1 MMKRIIITIASIGL
15 ISLISLS
22 EIYAGSHGHNMTS
35 NWTCSQKVSGGVFM
49 GQMPL
54 HLMFNMHCI
63 ETGNINGDYFSSASN
78 CVANQVIGLDGKAS
92 FHGTCRSY
100 HKAGGTLFLR
110 FTDFGSPMEQSG
122 EGDVFVMGGE
132 GKFKGASGMGKF
144 TWTQG
149 VTDPQ
154 DQTTNAAFG
163 KTEIKLTIP

>member
-22 EIYAGSHGHNMTS
+22 EIYAGSHEHNMTS
-35 NWTCSQKVSGGVFM
+35 NWTCSQKVSSGVFM

-54 HLMFNMHCI
+54 HLTFDMHCI
-63 ETGNINGDYFSSASN
+63 ETGKINGVYFSSASN
-78 CVANQVIGLDGKAS
+78 CAGNQVIGLDGKGS

-100 HKAGGTLFLR
+100 HKDGGTLFLR

-132 GKFKGASGMGKF
+132 GKFKGASGMTF
-144 TWTQG
+144 T
-149 VTDPQ
+149 
-154 DQTTNAAFG
+154 
-163 KTEIKLTIP
+163 

>member
-1 MMKRIIITIASIGL
+1 MKRIIITIASIGL

-63 ETGNINGDYFSSASN
+63 ETGEINGDKFNSASH
-78 CVANQVIGLDGKAS
+78 CVGNQVIGMDGKGS
-92 FHGTCRSY
+92 FSGTCRSY
-100 HKAGGTLFLR
+100 HKAGGTLFVR
-110 FTDFGSPMEQSG
+110 FTDFGSPMDQSG
-122 EGDVFVMGGE
+122 EGDVVVMGGE
-132 GKFKGASGMGKF
+132 GKFKGASGMGTF

-149 VTDPQ
+149 PMDPQ
-154 DQTTNAAFG
+154 DQTTSAAFG
-163 KTEIKLTIP
+163 ETKIKLTIP